1 MSKQEPPLEKGK
13 FYHIYNRGVN
23 SCNLFKDSRT
33 YEHFLNLYDKYVSP
47 VADTYAWVLMPN
59 HFHLLVRIKENVAY
73 KYTENA
79 DRSAD
84 AVRFGAINTA
94 RFEESKWETI
104 DLSVCEDLLA
114 CNDLSACEASDS
126 VTIAM
131 TNTNNIKIP
140 KAHLHFSHLFNA
152 YSKYFNTY
160 TGRHGSLFERP
171 FDRIEITDKEYFK
184 NLVVY
189 IHNNPVRHGFTRYAM
204 DYPWSSYL
212 TCISIKPIHLQRDTV
227 IGWFDSAA
235 NFKTAHD
242 GVNDIDF
249 NIEVSLGLD

>member
-1 MSKQEPPLEKGK
+1 VLIVKIQTNYPMSKQEPPLEKGK

-23 SCNLFKDSRT
+23 SCNLFKDSKT
-33 YEHFLNLYDKYVSP
+33 YEHFLNLYDKYISP
-47 VADTYAWVLMPN
+47 VAGTYAWVLMPN
-59 HFHLLVRIKENVAY
+59 HFHLLVRIKENVVY

-79 DRSAD
+79 DRSVD
-84 AVRFGAINTA
+84 AVRF
-94 RFEESKWETI
+94 EELKWETL
-104 DLSVCEDLLA
+104 DLST
-114 CNDLSACEASDS
+114 CEASDS
-126 VTIAM
+126 VTIA
-131 TNTNNIKIP
+131 TTKTNNIKIP

-160 TGRHGSLFERP
+160 TGRHGSLFERS
-171 FDRIEITDKEYFK
+171 FDRIEIADKEYFK

-189 IHNNPVRHGFTRYAM
+189 IHNNPDHHRFTEYAM

-212 TCISIKPIHLQRDTV
+212 TCISIKPTHLQRDEV